1 MLYDNG
7 FISDPLSPRFP
18 PSRLQPTRQAWA
30 CERVHTAGHGEGRGW
45 KGSPLSPYA
54 RTQRKAKAPYLGP
67 NYKPALC
74 IARCLSSLPARPQ
87 THAPTRLQ
95 DSELR
100 ADSWQP
106 QGARRTDARSLGK
119 GARAGAG
126 NEWCARL
133 AGAGG
138 RRSRGP
144 CAPRLRTERPAATYL
159 GDAATAAAA
168 PPRLSRARPGAR
180 PALAAPPPAPPP
192 PPPPPSG
199 PAFRPAPGSPFHAR
213 PSPRPTRPAL
223 SLEEPPRAPTPGS
236 TDRSSLAL
244 TAPSPG
250 PAPQARPPGP
260 PLALSA
266 APPPPPLSGRLLAE
280 VV

>member
-192 PPPPPSG
+192 PPPPPG
-199 PAFRPAPGSPFHAR
+199 PGQGPGLQQAPPPADHAR
-213 PSPRPTRPAL
+213 
-223 SLEEPPRAPTPGS
+223 
-236 TDRSSLAL
+236 
-244 TAPSPG
+244 G
-250 PAPQARPPGP
+250 PAPPRPRPLPASLPGSRRGSKSFSST
-260 PLALSA
+260 L
-266 APPPPPLSGRLLAE
+266 PPPAWGVPARHFTDGATE
-280 VV
+280 AA